1 MGETPPENLVA
12 AEEELSKDLGMCTQE
27 SKPRASFNFVH
38 LLPIIFFLS
47 FFFFQPKGLAD
58 RSSRSDPSGCGGWR
72 GMSVYERF
80 EL

>member
-38 LLPIIFFLS
+38 LLPIIY
-47 FFFFQPKGLAD
+47 FQPRGFAD